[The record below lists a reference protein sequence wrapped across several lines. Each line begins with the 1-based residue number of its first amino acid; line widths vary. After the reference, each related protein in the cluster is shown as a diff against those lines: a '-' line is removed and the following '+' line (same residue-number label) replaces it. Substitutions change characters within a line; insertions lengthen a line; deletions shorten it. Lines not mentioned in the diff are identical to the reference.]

1 MTYYEV
7 VSLLDN
13 MITSQINDSDIER
26 ITNADISLNGM
37 RYDRFIVQMNYFL
50 TERLGYVLDNTI
62 SKIKSATFGASELA
76 LEMSLIK
83 NEVSLLE
90 KLINIKQIKEENK
103 VAFKKSLKENV
114 NKMLSNLKEFFIDEE
129 KIRIIDECMMMED
142 GNNEL

>member
-13 MITSQINDSDIER
+13 MITSQINDSDIAR

-50 TERLGYVLDNTI
+50 TERLGYILDNTV
-62 SKIKSATFGASELA
+62 SKIKSATFGVNELA

-83 NEVSLLE
+83 KEIDVLE

-114 NKMLSNLKEFFIDEE
+114 DKMLSNLKGFFIDEE
-129 KIRIIDECMMMED
+129 KIRIIDEYMMMED
-142 GNNEL
+142 ENNEL

>member
-76 LEMSLIK
+76 LEMSL
-83 NEVSLLE
+83 
-90 KLINIKQIKEENK
+90 NIKQIKEENK
-103 VAFKKSLKENV
+103 KAFKKSLKENV

-129 KIRIIDECMMMED
+129 KIRIIDEYMMMED
-142 GNNEL
+142 ENNEL

>member
-26 ITNADISLNGM
+26 ISNDNISLNGM

-83 NEVSLLE
+83 KEIDVLE

-103 VAFKKSLKENV
+103 KANKKSLKENV

-129 KIRIIDECMMMED
+129 KIRIIDEYMMMED
-142 GNNEL
+142 ENNEL